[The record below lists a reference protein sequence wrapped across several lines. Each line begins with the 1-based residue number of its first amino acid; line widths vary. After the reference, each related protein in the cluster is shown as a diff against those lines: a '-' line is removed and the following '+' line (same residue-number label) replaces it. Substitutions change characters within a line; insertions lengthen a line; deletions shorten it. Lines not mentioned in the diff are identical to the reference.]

1 MYPHEKHVM
10 LSLVIFM
17 KRTAMTVLLLISCG
31 CLALVSGFLF
41 FRASVLSGRLPDT
54 LNLFQNQP
62 GLSSDEEL
70 AEDTSSQIPLD
81 AAAYPGVVAL
91 NQTDPTA
98 LYSLYDFLYIGDSFI
113 QRLADSGILH
123 ESSTVLAKSGSSPK
137 DWYIEEDNERYVD
150 FLSRLQAMEGT
161 PFRGILINYGINNI
175 KSDKNIPYMEQ
186 LIEDIRAV
194 FPDVP
199 LFVMK
204 LMPVAE
210 QFVIIRKEQI
220 AWTSE
225 QVNHGEKNCVD
236 AFNEELERFC
246 RTQKNTR
253 FIDATADFIDEQGNL
268 KTEYADERG
277 LHIAEPYIE
286 AWCRNIFQAVTAH

>member
-1 MYPHEKHVM
+1 
-10 LSLVIFM
+10 
-17 KRTAMTVLLLISCG
+17 MTVLLLFSCG
-31 CLALVSGFLF
+31 CLVLVSGFLL

-62 GLSSDEEL
+62 GLSSEEEL
-70 AEDTSSQIPLD
+70 AEDSSTQIPLD
-81 AAAYPGVVAL
+81 AAAYPGVVAF
-91 NQTDPTA
+91 NRTDPTA

-113 QRLADSGILH
+113 KRLEDSGILH
-123 ESSTVLAKSGSSPK
+123 ESRTVLAKSGSSPK
-137 DWYIEEDNERYVD
+137 DWYVQEDNERYVD
-150 FLSRLQAMEGT
+150 FLSQLKAMEGT
-161 PFRGILINYGINNI
+161 PFRGIILNYGINNI
-175 KSDKNIPYMEQ
+175 KSDKNISYMKQ
-186 LIEDIRAV
+186 LIEDIRTV
-194 FPDVP
+194 FPEVP

-225 QVNHGEKNCVD
+225 QVNHGEQNCVD
-236 AFNEELERFC
+236 TFNQELERFC

-253 FIDATADFIDEQGNL
+253 FIDATTDFINENGDL

-286 AWCRNIFQAVTAH
+286 IWCRNIFQAVTAH